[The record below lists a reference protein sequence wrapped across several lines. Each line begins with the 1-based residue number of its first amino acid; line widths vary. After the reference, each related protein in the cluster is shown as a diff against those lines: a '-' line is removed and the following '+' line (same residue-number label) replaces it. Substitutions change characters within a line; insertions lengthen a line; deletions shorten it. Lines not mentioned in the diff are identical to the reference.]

1 MTPQTLTF
9 SDLGLNSELVNHLLS
24 LKFSTPTPI
33 QVNTIPKLLKT
44 KDDFVGLA
52 PTGTGK
58 TAAFGLPLIE
68 KINANE
74 KSIQAL
80 VLSPTREL
88 AVQVA
93 TQIQNF
99 GRPKNIKVVTVYGGA
114 SYSTQLNGLKKG
126 AHIVV
131 ATPGRLVDF
140 LEKGALSLSNV
151 KVVVLDEADEMV
163 SRGFKEDLEFILD
176 ATKEEDSEPQTWLFS
191 ATMSSSVEKI
201 ASSYL
206 KVSEKTE
213 IKKETQLSTTVKQ
226 MYCAVNEKDKIE
238 VLTRVLQA
246 EEDFYGMVFCE
257 MKSQVA
263 TLARILTER
272 GFPADAIH
280 GDRSQQEREQ
290 TLARFRKR
298 QVKILV
304 ATDVAARG
312 LDIKD
317 LTHVINYTMPWV
329 VDTYVHRIGRTARN
343 GQSGTVIN
351 IISNQE
357 VRDLHRIQNQLKIQ
371 IEKMEIPSGES
382 LAQKKVESIQESLLK
397 AMENEFLM
405 SKARKMI
412 ENSSSLLSDKK
423 ISDILAALL
432 VSDYTDL
439 LFQKD
444 IQPISTQG
452 HSRSAGSSG
461 RSRRG
466 GRSGGG
472 KNRGRREEK
481 RGRRPERGGRR
492 NKKRR

>member
-1 MTPQTLTF
+1 
-9 SDLGLNSELVNHLLS
+9 
-24 LKFSTPTPI
+24 
-33 QVNTIPKLLKT
+33 
-44 KDDFVGLA
+44 
-52 PTGTGK
+52 
-58 TAAFGLPLIE
+58 
-68 KINANE
+68 
-74 KSIQAL
+74 
-80 VLSPTREL
+80 
-88 AVQVA
+88 
-93 TQIQNF
+93 
-99 GRPKNIKVVTVYGGA
+99 
-114 SYSTQLNGLKKG
+114 
-126 AHIVV
+126 
-131 ATPGRLVDF
+131 
-140 LEKGALSLSNV
+140 
-151 KVVVLDEADEMV
+151 
-163 SRGFKEDLEFILD
+163 
-176 ATKEEDSEPQTWLFS
+176 
-191 ATMSSSVEKI
+191 
-201 ASSYL
+201 L